1 MEEDSTVE
9 QKMEPTEPAEQAAE
23 PTAETI
29 AETPAE
35 QAQEQPAEP
44 TTEPHAEQDAAQ
56 TGEQAGP
63 GRERLKCII
72 ECLIFASDI
81 PLTMERIRQVL
92 DDLQP
97 RQIRDLVEELMEE
110 YRTNPRGI
118 YIREV
123 AHGYQFCTKP
133 EFASLVHQ
141 MRKSKPYHLTQPTL
155 ETLAIIAYKQPV
167 TKAEIEVVRGV
178 DCGGVVKSLMD
189 KKLIAIQGRKEVV
202 GRPFLYGTTPRFLE
216 VFGLET
222 LASLPT
228 IEEIKQLSDVAIP
241 VAEEE
246 TP

>member
-1 MEEDSTVE
+1 VIQRPQERRGAALEEDSTVE
-9 QKMEPTEPAEQAAE
+9 QKKEPAEPAEQAEE
-23 PTAETI
+23 PTE
-29 AETPAE
+29 
-35 QAQEQPAEP
+35 EQPAEP
-44 TTEPHAEQDAAQ
+44 TAEQEAAP
-56 TGEQAGP
+56 TAEQAGP

-81 PLTMERIRQVL
+81 PLTVERIRQVL
-92 DDLQP
+92 EDLQP
-97 RQIRDLVEELMEE
+97 RQIRGLVEELMED

-133 EFASLVHQ
+133 AFASLVHQ

-228 IEEIKQLSDVAIP
+228 IEEIKQLSDTAIP

>member
-1 MEEDSTVE
+1 LEEESKLEQTVE
-9 QKMEPTEPAEQAAE
+9 PDETAEQAAE
-23 PTAETI
+23 QTAE
-29 AETPAE
+29 
-35 QAQEQPAEP
+35 
-44 TTEPHAEQDAAQ
+44 HAAAQ
-56 TGEQAGP
+56 TADAIDP
-63 GRERLKCII
+63 GRVRLKSII

-81 PLTMERIRQVL
+81 PLTVERIRQVL
-92 DDLQP
+92 EDLQP
-97 RQIRDLVEELMEE
+97 RKIRELVEELMED
-110 YRTNPRGI
+110 YRTSPRGI

-133 EFASLVHQ
+133 AFASLVHQ

-189 KKLIAIQGRKEVV
+189 KKLIAIEGKKEVI
-202 GRPFLYGTTPRFLE
+202 GRPFLYGTTPKFLE

-228 IEEIKQLSDVAIP
+228 IEEIKQLSDTVIP
-241 VAEEE
+241 VAEQE

>member
-1 MEEDSTVE
+1 LDEDIAVE
-9 QKMEPTEPAEQAAE
+9 QKREPTEPAEQAEE
-23 PTAETI
+23 PT

-35 QAQEQPAEP
+35 QAEEQPAGQ
-44 TTEPHAEQDAAQ
+44 TTEPPAEITAEQEAAQ
-56 TGEQAGP
+56 TGP

-81 PLTMERIRQVL
+81 PLTVERIRQVL
-92 DDLQP
+92 EDLQP
-97 RQIRDLVEELMEE
+97 RQIRELVDELMEDH
-110 YRTNPRGI
+110 RTNPRGI

-133 EFASLVHQ
+133 EFAPLVHQ
-141 MRKSKPYHLTQPTL
+141 MRKSKPFHLTQPTL

-189 KKLIAIQGRKEVV
+189 KKLIAIEGRKEVV
-202 GRPFLYGTTPRFLE
+202 GRPFLYGTTPKFLE

-228 IEEIKQLSDVAIP
+228 IEEIKQLSDTAIP

>member
-1 MEEDSTVE
+1 LEEDSKTEQTVE
-9 QKMEPTEPAEQAAE
+9 YVEEQAIEQSSQQLREQPEEQLTAEQ
-23 PTAETI
+23 PTAEHQT
-29 AETPAE
+29 AE
-35 QAQEQPAEP
+35 QQ
-44 TTEPHAEQDAAQ
+44 TEEESD
-56 TGEQAGP
+56 P
-63 GRERLKCII
+63 GKERLKSII

-81 PLTMERIRQVL
+81 PLTVERIRQVL
-92 DDLQP
+92 EDLQP
-97 RQIRDLVEELMEE
+97 RKIRELVEELMED
-110 YRTNPRGI
+110 YRNSPRGI

-133 EFASLVHQ
+133 AFASLVHQ

-189 KKLIAIQGRKEVV
+189 KKLIAMQGRKEVV

-228 IEEIKQLSDVAIP
+228 IEEIKQLSDTAIP